1 MRRVAPDSAGSAASQ
16 KSWFSVY
23 WKLRLGRLTATT
35 LHICQTAK
43 ARNRAGIDIQR
54 LTLAIA
60 LPSRTQ
66 KALSSGVQ
74 TVSRR
79 PRRVVDEATSG
90 DGRMRGLLVQGPHTV
105 LPYVRW
111 GRCSGSNS
119 RGISKQDTGP
129 SILWNIVSRFPG
141 NASSGIEACLE

>member
-1 MRRVAPDSAGSAASQ
+1 MRRVAPDRAGSAASQ

-23 WKLRLGRLTATT
+23 WKPRLGRLTATT

-43 ARNRAGIDIQR
+43 ARNRAGPDMQR

-60 LPSRTQ
+60 PPYTTT
-66 KALSSGVQ
+66 KAVSSGVQ

-90 DGRMRGLLVQGPHTV
+90 DGRMRGLLVQGPHT
-105 LPYVRW
+105 LNPYVR
-111 GRCSGSNS
+111 
-119 RGISKQDTGP
+119 
-129 SILWNIVSRFPG
+129 
-141 NASSGIEACLE
+141 